1 MDRGKSFEVIIVGC
15 GIAGAS
21 LAYFLSRRGLNDII
35 ILEREE
41 QPGYHS
47 TGRSAAVLIEL
58 DFVPSVLQLTILA
71 ADFLRNPPEG
81 FSQNPLLERAGI
93 MVMFQGDDWSMI
105 EGIAPAFRQ
114 MGVSLELMTPSQ
126 VVERFPVVSNA
137 HFDGAVF
144 LPEDGHI
151 DVHELLWSYIRHAR
165 HEGVE
170 LRCGVKV
177 HGIKVERGRCRGVMT
192 NEGEF
197 TGRWVVNAAGAWAGI
212 IGQLAGATQIELIPY
227 RRTVATFAAPDGLD
241 VTRWP
246 LVSNYTHKL
255 FFKPESRGLL
265 ACPMDEDPVEPCDA
279 RPDELVIAQTIDR
292 LETLAPCLVPK
303 SLRQKWAGLRTFA
316 EDQSYIIGKDPSV
329 KGFFWLAGQGGS
341 GIETSPAAGQ
351 VAAEL
356 LVDGRTGLIDA
367 NLFSPARFVKD

>member
-1 MDRGKSFEVIIVGC
+1 MGRGNSFEVIIVGC

-21 LAYFLSRRGLNDII
+21 LAYFLSRRRLNDIL

-47 TGRSAAVLIEL
+47 TGRSAAVLVEL
-58 DFVPSVLQLTILA
+58 DFVPSALQLTILS

-81 FSQNPLLERAGI
+81 FSQSPLLERAGI
-93 MVMFQGDDWSMI
+93 LVMFQGDDWSMI
-105 EGIAPAFRQ
+105 QGVAPAFRQ
-114 MGVSLELMTPSQ
+114 MGVSLELLTPSQ
-126 VVERFPVVSNA
+126 VIERIPVVSGD

-165 HEGVE
+165 HGGVE
-170 LRCGVKV
+170 LRCGVEV
-177 HGIKVERGRCRGVMT
+177 TGIRVERGRCRGVIT
-192 NEGEF
+192 NQGEF
-197 TGRWVVNAAGAWAGI
+197 TGKWVVNAAGAWAGMV
-212 IGQLAGATQIELIPY
+212 GQLAGATQIELTPY
-227 RRTVATFAAPDGLD
+227 RRTVAAFAAPDGLD
-241 VTRWP
+241 VTQWP

-265 ACPMDEDPVEPCDA
+265 ACPMDEEPVEPGDA
-279 RPDELVIAQTIDR
+279 RPDDLVVAQTIDR
-292 LETLAPCLVPK
+292 LQTLAPSLVPK
-303 SLRQKWAGLRTFA
+303 SLRQKWAGLRTFTL
-316 EDQSYIIGKDPSV
+316 DQSYVIGEDPSV

-351 VAAEL
+351 AAAEL
-356 LVDGRTGLIDA
+356 LIDGRATLIDA
-367 NLFSPARFVKD
+367 SLISPARFAKG

>member
-81 FSQNPLLERAGI
+81 FSQSPLLERAGI

-105 EGIAPAFRQ
+105 EGIAPTFRQ
-114 MGVSLELMTPSQ
+114 MGVSLELLKPSQ
-126 VVERFPVVSNA
+126 VVERFPVISNA

-170 LRCGVKV
+170 LRCGVEV
-177 HGIKVERGRCRGVMT
+177 HGIRVERGRCRGVMT

-212 IGQLAGATQIELIPY
+212 IGQLGGATQIELTPY

-292 LETLAPCLVPK
+292 LETLAPRLTPK

-316 EDQSYIIGKDPSV
+316 QDQSYIIGEDPSV
-329 KGFFWLAGQGGS
+329 KGFFWVAGQGGS

-356 LVDGRTGLIDA
+356 LIDGRTGLIDA
-367 NLFSPARFVKD
+367 NLVSPARFAKN

>member
-1 MDRGKSFEVIIVGC
+1 MDRGNSAEVIIVGC

-21 LAYFLSRRGLNDII
+21 LAYFLSRRGLTDII

-81 FSQNPLLERAGI
+81 FSQSPLLERSGI
-93 MVMFQGDDWSMI
+93 MAMFQGDDWSMI
-105 EGIAPAFRQ
+105 EGIAPTFRQ
-114 MGVSLELMTPSQ
+114 MGVSLELLTPSQ
-126 VVERFPVVSNA
+126 AIERIPVVSDA

-144 LPEDGHI
+144 LSEDGHI
-151 DVHELLWSYIRHAR
+151 DVHELLWGYLRHAR
-165 HEGVE
+165 HEGAE
-170 LRCGVKV
+170 LRCGVEV
-177 HGIKVERGRCRGVMT
+177 HDINVERGRCRGLMT

-197 TGRWVVNAAGAWAGI
+197 MGRWVVNAAGAWAGI
-212 IGQLAGATQIELIPY
+212 IGQLAGATQIELTPY
-227 RRTVATFAAPDGLD
+227 RRTAITFAAPDGLD

-246 LVSNYTHKL
+246 MVLDYTHKL
-255 FFKPESRGLL
+255 FFKPESGGLL
-265 ACPMDEDPVEPCDA
+265 ASPMDEDPVEPCDA
-279 RPDELVIAQTIDR
+279 RPDELVVAHTIDR
-292 LETLAPCLVPK
+292 LEAVAPRLVPR
-303 SLRQKWAGLRTFA
+303 SLHQKWAGLRTFA
-316 EDQSYIIGKDPSV
+316 PDQSYVIGEDPLV

-351 VAAEL
+351 LAADL
-356 LVDGRTGLIDA
+356 LIDSRTSLIDA
-367 NLFSPARFVKD
+367 NLFSPARFAKH

>member
-1 MDRGKSFEVIIVGC
+1 MNRGNSAEVIIVGC

-21 LAYFLSRRGLNDII
+21 LAYFLSRRGLTDIV

-47 TGRSAAVLIEL
+47 TGRSAAVLVEL
-58 DFVPSVLQLTILA
+58 DFISSVLQLTILA

-81 FSQNPLLERAGI
+81 FSQNPLLKRYGI
-93 MVMFQGDDWSMI
+93 LVMFQGDEWSMI
-105 EGIAPAFRQ
+105 REVAPAFRQ
-114 MGVSLELMTPSQ
+114 MGVSLELLTPSQ
-126 VVERFPVVSNA
+126 VVEKIPVVSVD

-170 LRCGVKV
+170 LRCGVEV
-177 HGIKVERGRCRGVMT
+177 HGIRVERGRCRGVMT

-197 TGRWVVNAAGAWAGI
+197 SGRWVVNAAGAWAGI
-212 IGQLAGATQIELIPY
+212 IGQLAGATPIELTPY
-227 RRTVATFAAPDGLD
+227 RRTVAAFAAPDGLD

-279 RPDELVIAQTIDR
+279 RPDELVIAHTIDT
-292 LETLAPCLVPK
+292 LETLAPRLVPK

-316 EDQSYIIGKDPSV
+316 QDQSYIIGEDPSV

-356 LVDGRTGLIDA
+356 LINGRTSLIDA
-367 NLFSPARFVKD
+367 NPFSPARFARD

>member
-1 MDRGKSFEVIIVGC
+1 MSENE
-15 GIAGAS
+15 A
-21 LAYFLSRRGLNDII
+21 
-35 ILEREE
+35 
-41 QPGYHS
+41 
-47 TGRSAAVLIEL
+47 
-58 DFVPSVLQLTILA
+58 LA
-71 ADFLRNPPEG
+71 A
-81 FSQNPLLERAGI
+81 I
-93 MVMFQGDDWSMI
+93 V
-105 EGIAPAFRQ
+105 
-114 MGVSLELMTPSQ
+114 
-126 VVERFPVVSNA
+126 
-137 HFDGAVF
+137 GAVF

-165 HEGVE
+165 REGVE
-170 LRCGVKV
+170 LRCGVEV
-177 HGIKVERGRCRGVMT
+177 HSIRVERGRCRGVMT

-197 TGRWVVNAAGAWAGI
+197 RGRWVVNAAGAWAGI
-212 IGQLAGATQIELIPY
+212 IGQLAGATQLELTPY

-279 RPDELVIAQTIDR
+279 RPDEFVIAQTIDR
-292 LETLAPCLVPK
+292 LEMLAPRLVPK

-316 EDQSYIIGKDPSV
+316 PDLSYIIGEDPTV

-351 VAAEL
+351 LAAEL
-356 LVDGRTGLIDA
+356 LIDGRSNLIEP
-367 NLFSPARFVKD
+367 NLFSPVRFAND